1 MNDTTVSAAIE
12 RKRWL
17 NARARAVAQFAD
29 VASLIRPIGDELNAR
44 LDLLAF
50 EPERILLIG
59 AWDEGLALKL
69 LARYPK
75 SELWLVEMVDGF
87 IERAQK
93 NLKNNNKIKY
103 LKSEDLPLPCA
114 DAAVDLLL
122 SAVSLPPYWPWNAF
136 LAECRRVLRPKGYL
150 SLATIGE
157 RSLAALRAASDELGI
172 GSVVHEFIDI
182 ESLGMALVTAGFAD
196 PVVDREWVSASYS
209 QFNALHRDLKNLGA
223 INCRADRSKGLGP
236 KTRLRRWQECLF
248 GPQARVSITAEVLY
262 AQGFAPTGLPPKR
275 VSRTEQVLPF
285 PRRQA

>member
-1 MNDTTVSAAIE
+1 MNDTTVRGTIE

-17 NARARAVAQFAD
+17 DARARAVTQFAD
-29 VASLIRPIGDELNAR
+29 VASLISPISAEIDAR

-59 AWDEGLALKL
+59 AWDDGLAPKL
-69 LARYPK
+69 LARYPQ
-75 SELWLVEMVDGF
+75 SELWLVDMVDGF
-87 IERAQK
+87 IELAQK

-114 DAAVDLLL
+114 DATVDLLV
-122 SAVSLPPYWPWNAF
+122 SAVSLPPYWHWQTF

-157 RSLAALRAASDELGI
+157 RSLAEVRAAGEEFGL

-182 ESLGMALVTAGFAD
+182 GSLGMALVAAGFAD
-196 PVVDREWVSASYS
+196 PVVDREWMSASYS
-209 QFNALHRDLKNLGA
+209 NLKSFRRDLKNLGA
-223 INCRADRSKGLGP
+223 INCRQDRSRGLGP
-236 KTRLRRWQECLF
+236 KTRLRLWQEYLF
-248 GPQARVSITAEVLY
+248 VPQTRVSITAEVLY
-262 AQGFAPTGLPPKR
+262 AQGFAPTGFAPKR

-285 PRRQA
+285 PRRQP